1 MRHQAVLLVAI
12 LSCPF
17 GALRLQA
24 QPSTDE
30 QLAAQ
35 YYRNGDYAKAVMY
48 YQRLYDKRPGTY
60 FYEQL
65 FKSYV
70 ALKDYDQAER
80 LVKDVMKHDRDPRYP
95 IDLGSLFRQ
104 MGEDEK
110 ADQQF
115 DKVIRS
121 IGDDANQ
128 VRQVAA
134 AFTRNNEMDRA
145 LEAYQRGKK
154 LIHDGYSFDYE
165 IANLY
170 AAKGDVPA
178 MIAAYMDLLEVN
190 EGYILS
196 IQNGLSRYLD
206 FTTANEVTEA
216 LRTELLRRIQREPDR
231 SIFTEMLIWLYI
243 QQKDLNG
250 AFVQA
255 RALDKRFGEGGTRLM
270 ELAAIALSNK
280 DYDMAAKC
288 YGYVVGLGQD
298 DAMYTKA
305 RIGQVKANY
314 AKLTAAADPAAEAV
328 TDLRDQY
335 TQVLD
340 ELGRTTETWSLM
352 EDMAH
357 LQAYY
362 LNDLAAA
369 TDLLQAAID
378 LPGLGAED
386 QGQLKL
392 ELGDVYL
399 FNGNVWDASLLYSQ
413 VDLDFKY
420 DPLGHEARLRNAKV
434 SFYTGD
440 FLWCKAQL
448 DVLKASTSKLIAND
462 AMELS
467 LLISDNIG
475 LDSNSAPLQHF
486 ARAELLIF
494 QHRYDTALVVLDSL
508 DQEFPMSTL
517 GDDILYQRYR
527 IAKARHQFTEAAG
540 YLQKIV
546 DLYPLDILV
555 DNALY
560 EMGILYEEDLDDP
573 MKAQETYQ
581 KLLFDHPGSIFV
593 PEARA
598 RFRHLRG
605 DNDEPLPN
613 EMHPDE
619 GQP

>member
-1 MRHQAVLLVAI
+1 MMCRSFFTLALVLLV
-12 LSCPF
+12 
-17 GALRLQA
+17 GTGLRA
-24 QPSTDE
+24 QPNTDE

-35 YYRNGDYAKAVMY
+35 YYRNGDYEKAVMY
-48 YQRLYDKRPGTY
+48 YERLYDKQPGPY
-60 FYEQL
+60 YYEQL
-65 FKSYV
+65 FKGLI
-70 ALKDYDQAER
+70 ALKEFGRAEK
-80 LVKDVMKHDRDPRYP
+80 LVKDVMRRSNDPRYP
-95 IDLGSLFRQ
+95 IDLGALYHQ
-104 MGEDEK
+104 MGEDDKSE
-110 ADQQF
+110 QQY

-121 IGDDANQ
+121 IGNDANK

-134 AFTRNNEMDRA
+134 AFRRNNELDRA
-145 LEAYQRGKK
+145 LEAYERGKRQ
-154 LIHDGYSFDYE
+154 IHDGYSFDYE

-170 AAKGDVPA
+170 ADKGEIPA
-178 MIAAYMDLLEVN
+178 MIASFMDLLEVN
-190 EGYILS
+190 EGYVLS
-196 IQNGLSRYLD
+196 VQNGLARYLD
-206 FTTANEVTEA
+206 FTTPNNVTDA
-216 LRTELLRRIQREPDR
+216 LRTELLRRIQRGPDK

-255 RALDKRFGEGGTRLM
+255 KALDKRFGEGGTRLM
-270 ELAAIALSNK
+270 ELASIALSNK

-288 YGYVVGLGQD
+288 FGYVVALGHD
-298 DAMYTKA
+298 DTMYAKA

-314 AKLTAAADPAAEAV
+314 ARLTSQAEPAQEEVV
-328 TDLRDQY
+328 TLRDTY
-335 TQVLD
+335 AEVLN
-340 ELGRTTETWSLM
+340 ELGRTSSTWSLM

-362 LNDLAAA
+362 LNDLPAA
-369 TDLLQAAID
+369 TDLLQTAID
-378 LPGLGAED
+378 LPGLGSETQAE
-386 QGQLKL
+386 LKL

-399 FNGNVWDASLLYSQ
+399 FSGDVWDASLLYSQ

-475 LDSNSAPLQHF
+475 LDSNSVPLQHF
-486 ARAELLIF
+486 AQAELLIF

-508 DQEFPMSTL
+508 DKEFPMGSL

-527 IAKARHQFTEAAG
+527 IAKARHQFTEAADH
-540 YLQKIV
+540 LQRIV
-546 DLYPLDILV
+546 ELYPLDILV

-560 EMGILYEEDLDDP
+560 DLGRLYEEDIGDP
-573 MKAQETYQ
+573 VKAQETYQ

-605 DNDEPLPN
+605 DGDAPPPDGAAPN
-613 EMHPDE
+613 E